1 MNVIELKNITKR
13 FGTVTAND
21 HVNFDL
27 KAGEIH
33 AILGENGAGKSS
45 LMNVLAGVYQP
56 EFGEI
61 YLRGDRVSI
70 PSPRHSIKMGIGMI
84 HQHFK
89 LVECHTV
96 LENMIAGVSGSLFVS
111 KKKLS
116 KEIEVLSEKYGL
128 KINPNAKLDT
138 LSVAE
143 KQRVEILK
151 VLYRG
156 AKVLILDEPT
166 AVLTPQETENLF
178 DILRKLKSDGHSMII
193 ITHKLDEVIAISD
206 RITVMRKGKKIK
218 TLINK
223 DLSPRELTNEMVG
236 KSVELTIECP
246 VTECTNS
253 MLSVS
258 ELTVH
263 NSDQRPVLKGVS
275 FEVCGGEILGVAGV
289 AGSGQKE
296 LCEAIAGL
304 ENIVDGQI
312 TFKKNNITNRSPRE
326 IMELGIS
333 MSFVPE
339 DRLGMG
345 LVAGMDLVE
354 NVLLKSYRDTK
365 GIFVD
370 RDAAKAH
377 ADMLVDKLNIDTPNV
392 HTPVRQLSGGNI
404 QKVLLGRE
412 IEMQPELIIT
422 AYPARGLDVG
432 SAHKVYDLL
441 NEQKQQQN
449 GIIFIGE
456 DLDVLL
462 EISDRIMVLCEGNI
476 TGMVRACDVTKED
489 LGYLMAGRSLTSE
502 EGSDLNA

>member
-1 MNVIELKNITKR
+1 MNVIELKNITKI

-56 EFGEI
+56 DFGEI
-61 YLRGDRVSI
+61 YMRGDRVSI

-96 LENMIAGVSGSLFVS
+96 LENMIAGVSGSLFMS
-111 KKKLS
+111 QKKLA
-116 KEIEVLSEKYGL
+116 KEIEALSEKYGL
-128 KINPNAKLDT
+128 KINPGARLDS

-218 TLINK
+218 TLINEN
-223 DLSPRELTNEMVG
+223 LSPRELTNEMVG

-246 VTECTNS
+246 STECNDS
-253 MLSVS
+253 MLSV
-258 ELTVH
+258 ENLVIH
-263 NSDQRPVLKGVS
+263 NSDQRAVLNGVS
-275 FEVCGGEILGVAGV
+275 FKICGGEILGVAGV

-304 ENIVDGQI
+304 ETVVNGQI
-312 TFKKNNITNRSPRE
+312 VFKENNITGRSPRE
-326 IMELGIS
+326 IMDLGIS

-354 NVLLKSYRDTK
+354 NVLLKSYRDNK

-370 RDAAKAH
+370 RESAKSH
-377 ADMLVDKLNIDTPNV
+377 ANMLVDKLNIDTPSI
-392 HTPVRQLSGGNI
+392 HTQVRQLSGGNI

-412 IEMQPELIIT
+412 IEMQPEMIIT

-441 NEQKQQQN
+441 NEQKMMNN
-449 GIIFIGE
+449 GIMFIGE

-462 EISDRIMVLCEGNI
+462 EISDRIMVLCEGKI
-476 TGMVRACDVTKED
+476 TGIVNACDVTKED
-489 LGYLMAGRSLTSE
+489 LGYLMAGRSLTTE
-502 EGSDLNA
+502 KRTK

>member
-1 MNVIELKNITKR
+1 MNVIELKNITKH

-27 KAGEIH
+27 KKSEIH

-56 EFGEI
+56 DFGEI
-61 YLRGDRVSI
+61 YMRGDRVTI

-96 LENMIAGVSGSLFVS
+96 LENMIAGVAGSFFVS
-111 KKKLS
+111 QKKLAR
-116 KEIEVLSEKYGL
+116 EIETLSEKYGL
-128 KINPNAKLDT
+128 KINPNARLDT

-166 AVLTPQETENLF
+166 AVLTPQETDNLF

-206 RITVMRKGKKIK
+206 RISVMRKGKHIK
-218 TLINK
+218 TLKNEN
-223 DLSPRELTNEMVG
+223 LSPRELTNEMVG
-236 KSVELTIECP
+236 KSVELTINCP
-246 VTECTNS
+246 KTQCDDI
-253 MLSVS
+253 MLHVDD
-258 ELTVH
+258 LTVLNH
-263 NSDQRPVLKGVS
+263 DHREVLKGISFKVS
-275 FEVCGGEILGVAGV
+275 GGEILGVAGV

-304 ENIVDGQI
+304 EKIQNGQI
-312 TFKKNNITNRSPRE
+312 VFKKNNITGRSPRE

-354 NVLLKSYRDTK
+354 NVLLKSYRDK
-365 GIFVD
+365 NGIFVD
-370 RDAAKAH
+370 RDSAKSH
-377 ADMLVDKLNIDTPNV
+377 AKMLINKLSIDTPGI

-441 NEQKQQQN
+441 NEQKTKNN

-476 TGMVRACDVTKED
+476 TGIVRSEDVTKED
-489 LGYLMAGRSLTSE
+489 LGYLMAGRKL
-502 EGSDLNA
+502 EGRELNA